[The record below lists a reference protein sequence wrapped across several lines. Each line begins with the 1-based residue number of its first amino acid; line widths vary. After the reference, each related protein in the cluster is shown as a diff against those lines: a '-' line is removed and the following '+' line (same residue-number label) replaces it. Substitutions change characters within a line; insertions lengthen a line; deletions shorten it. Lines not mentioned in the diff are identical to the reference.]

1 MKQSLAKI
9 FEDTTP
15 EDNTFTALRKY
26 VRGKIGRNDLIESD
40 YFIMH
45 VYSNEKRGYSEVEFE
60 FDDEQEVA
68 SLLGISVH
76 DVDFYNEVMQND
88 VAEIF
93 EFDSLEEDFLE
104 GSSEVWSW
112 MDSANTRLLSE
123 FAFNFIDSDELDFSD
138 WEMIKELNDQL
149 YDSFTNYTRRMIA
162 ILQKYMNFAA
172 TIKAKKSLKEDI
184 TRELSGTGF
193 MVEDDLKEMSS
204 NVSNLIFKYVEK
216 NMLNDN
222 LETLVKKVLVD
233 NSHTWFPDW
242 RHEPHYYLT
251 SDNFD
256 FVGYN
261 EEIKV
266 YLDKINNFYKN
277 NR

>member
-26 VRGKIGRNDLIESD
+26 VRGKIDRNDLIESD

-93 EFDSLEEDFLE
+93 DFDYLENDFLE
-104 GSSEVWSW
+104 GSSDVWSW
-112 MDSANTRLLSE
+112 LNQENTKLLVDIG
-123 FAFNFIDSDELDFSD
+123 FKFVDDDVDEIDFSD
-138 WEMIKELNDQL
+138 WEMMKEMNETL
-149 YDSFTNYTRRMIA
+149 YDSFPSRVQRIIA
-162 ILQKYMNFAA
+162 TMQKYLNATA
-172 TIKAKKSLKEDI
+172 TIKAKKSIKEDLMKKL
-184 TRELSGTGF
+184 EATGF
-193 MVEDDLKEMSS
+193 HVEDDLKIMTST
-204 NVSNLIFKYVEK
+204 VTNLIVKYAENSMLNADLKTLVEK
-216 NMLNDN
+216 
-222 LETLVKKVLVD
+222 VLR
-233 NSHTWFPDW
+233 SAGGWYPDW
-242 RHEPHYYLT
+242 RNEPYYYVQ
-251 SDNFD
+251 SDDFD
-256 FVGYN
+256 FDGYN
-261 EEIKV
+261 REMKDILEKIKEV
-266 YLDKINNFYKN
+266 TNDY
-277 NR
+277 

>member
-26 VRGKIGRNDLIESD
+26 VRGKIDRNDLIESD

>member
-1 MKQSLAKI
+1 MKQSLVEI

-26 VRGKIGRNDLIESD
+26 VRGKIDRNDLIESD

-266 YLDKINNFYKN
+266 YLERIKN
-277 NR
+277 YYEKN